1 MQLRLQNQ
9 FHTGL
14 VSLRI
19 AKSGPGEMGR
29 QMKGLA
35 LRTRVQSAPVMPA
48 LL

>member
-1 MQLRLQNQ
+1 MQLRLQNK

-19 AKSGPGEMGR
+19 AKSGPGEMGG

-35 LRTRVQSAPVMPA
+35 LRTRANPNPNLRS
-48 LL
+48 